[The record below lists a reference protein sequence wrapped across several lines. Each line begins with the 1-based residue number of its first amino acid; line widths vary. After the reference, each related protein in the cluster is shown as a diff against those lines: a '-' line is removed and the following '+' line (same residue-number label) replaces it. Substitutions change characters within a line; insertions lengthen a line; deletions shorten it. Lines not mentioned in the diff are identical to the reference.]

1 MSTPYNPAPQR
12 AYPFVHRFL
21 HWAIA
26 IVMSFLLLTIL
37 LRLGWMNKFHV
48 AEILGEN
55 LSTYNIEL
63 GEAERIAL
71 AKKIRKPM
79 WDWHIYSGY
88 ALIVLYLLRLVYNRV
103 SGYGFVLPFR
113 KSLLIHE
120 KVQSW
125 SYLSFYA
132 LIAGSLITGMLI
144 VHGPKSW
151 KSSIEGVHEYSHFYL
166 LTFIAIHFM
175 GLYLNEISAKKGKVN
190 KMLTGQD

>member
-1 MSTPYNPAPQR
+1 MSKPANPASHR

-37 LRLGWMNKFHV
+37 LRLGWMNKFHI

-55 LSTYNIEL
+55 LASHNIEL

-103 SGYGFVLPFR
+103 SGNGFVLPFR
-113 KSLLIHE
+113 KGLLIHE

-125 SYLSFYA
+125 SYLLFYT

-144 VHGPKSW
+144 VHGPKEW
-151 KSSIEGVHEYSHFYL
+151 KASLEGVHEYSHYYL
-166 LTFIAIHFM
+166 LAFILLHFT
-175 GLYLNEISAKKGKVN
+175 GLYLNEISDKKGKVN
-190 KMLTGQD
+190 RMITGQD